1 MVRKLVV
8 YYESMKRDLQTRPIY
23 ECRCDERIRPTAE
36 GSTLLEYTGLH
47 GGLDYLKIGT
57 RFRDERFESVK
68 GDPSV

>member
-1 MVRKLVV
+1 LSNFFV
-8 YYESMKRDLQTRPIY
+8 YYGEIKRELNRTLIY